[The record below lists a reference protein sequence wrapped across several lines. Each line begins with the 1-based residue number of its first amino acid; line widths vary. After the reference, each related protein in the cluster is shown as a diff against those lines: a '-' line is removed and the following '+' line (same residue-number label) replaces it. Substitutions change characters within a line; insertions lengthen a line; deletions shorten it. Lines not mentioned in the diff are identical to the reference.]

1 MKKKKISE
9 SMKRDTLAI
18 AEAFIDEEGTCRSVA
33 QEFEV
38 SKSCIHHRLTKVL
51 PYVSKSTYNKVR
63 KLLDKNKA
71 ERAIRGGKA
80 THDKYE
86 MLNGGCT
93 KKVEKKATDKKANTS
108 KGKASS
114 TKKSKASKSK

>member
-1 MKKKKISE
+1 MEKKKISE

-18 AEAFIDEEGTCRSVA
+18 AEAFIEEEGTCRSVA

-51 PYVSKSTYNKVR
+51 PYVSKSTYNRVR
-63 KLLDKNKA
+63 KVLDKNKV

-80 THDKYE
+80 TRDKYE
-86 MLNGGCT
+86 MLNGGCK
-93 KKVEKKATDKKANTS
+93 KKVEKKDTSKKKASN
-108 KGKASS
+108 
-114 TKKSKASKSK
+114 TKKTKASKSK